1 MLLLELGYLPID
13 NRGVDLVFQ
22 VVSARYESESIVLA
36 TNRAFNDR
44 GKIID
49 VDNTLTTATIGSADT
64 TPGGASHT
72 RRQLSHER

>member
-13 NRGVDLVFQ
+13 KRGMDLMFQ
-22 VVSARYESESIVLA
+22 VVSARYESGSIVLT
-36 TNRAFNDR
+36 TNRASKNR
-44 GKIID
+44 GMIID

-72 RRQLSHER
+72 RRHLSHER

>member
-1 MLLLELGYLPID
+1 MLLLELGYPPID

-36 TNRAFNDR
+36 TNREFHDR

-49 VDNTLTTATIGSADT
+49 VAGTHRRWVDVDHRNHWIGGYNTG
-64 TPGGASHT
+64 
-72 RRQLSHER
+72 RR

>member
-1 MLLLELGYLPID
+1 MFLLELGYLSIN
-13 NRGVDLVFQ
+13 NRCVDLAFQ

-36 TNRAFNDR
+36 TNRAFHDR

>member
-49 VDNTLTTATIGSADT
+49 VDNTLTTATIDRRIQHREAL
-64 TPGGASHT
+64 SHT

>member
-13 NRGVDLVFQ
+13 NCGVDFVFQ
-22 VVSARYESESIVLA
+22 VVSARYESESIVLS

-49 VDNTLTTATIGSADT
+49 VDNSLTTATIGSADT

-72 RRQLSHER
+72 RRQLSNER